1 MADAMM
7 RSNFD
12 ALRTALASSL
22 RTVCA
27 TGRKYQR
34 QKNREASPEIG
45 RGGGRKCAVVHRL
58 EGAVKDVNAASS
70 IVGGVQLGLSLV
82 DG

>member
-34 QKNREASPEIG
+34 QKNREASPEI
-45 RGGGRKCAVVHRL
+45 VVEDAACL
-58 EGAVKDVNAASS
+58 CYNTVNVS
-70 IVGGVQLGLSLV
+70 
-82 DG
+82 